1 MKKPG
6 ASEEIYMNDESAN
19 TIVET
24 HEEHNH
30 TGLFALLIIGLVLS
44 LAGNAFLLTRTSA
57 MRDQMAQLTDGTQ
70 SQISHL
76 SDATKALL
84 EQRMDALNQ
93 EMNSQVKGAEDS
105 AAKALRQARL
115 QSQKQGDEIAAKL
128 EDQQKQV
135 AENLDQLRDASDSKI
150 SAVSSDV
157 DNVKTDVTGVKTEVA
172 TTKDGLEKTSA
183 DLKRAMGDMGVM
195 SGLIATNSKDLQTL
209 RELGERN
216 YVEFTLNK
224 TQATK
229 KFGDMVV
236 TYKKADPKHNR
247 YTVAIQADDKL
258 LEKRDRSTNE
268 PVQVYV
274 HDSRQP
280 YEVVVNKV
288 NKDEIVGYVSTP
300 KMSLARQ

>member
-1 MKKPG
+1 
-6 ASEEIYMNDESAN
+6 
-19 TIVET
+19 
-24 HEEHNH
+24 
-30 TGLFALLIIGLVLS
+30 
-44 LAGNAFLLTRTSA
+44 
-57 MRDQMAQLTDGTQ
+57 
-70 SQISHL
+70 
-76 SDATKALL
+76 
-84 EQRMDALNQ
+84 
-93 EMNSQVKGAEDS
+93 
-105 AAKALRQARL
+105 
-115 QSQKQGDEIAAKL
+115 
-128 EDQQKQV
+128 
-135 AENLDQLRDASDSKI
+135 
-150 SAVSSDV
+150 V

-195 SGLIATNSKDLQTL
+195 SGLIATNAKDLQTL

-224 TQATK
+224 TQTSK

-236 TYKKADPKHNR
+236 TYKKADPKKNR
-247 YTVAIQADDKL
+247 YTVAIQADDKMV
-258 LEKRDRSTNE
+258 EKRDRSTNE